1 VLREVEGLSYEE
13 IAQAMQISKGT
24 VMSRLFHARRKM
36 QRMLRERFGDEVPL
50 TADERDAARDA
61 AEEDAP

>member
-1 VLREVEGLSYEE
+1 MSYEE
-13 IAQAMQISKGT
+13 IAEAMQVPKGT

-36 QRMLRERFGDEVPL
+36 QRLLHELLGDEVPL